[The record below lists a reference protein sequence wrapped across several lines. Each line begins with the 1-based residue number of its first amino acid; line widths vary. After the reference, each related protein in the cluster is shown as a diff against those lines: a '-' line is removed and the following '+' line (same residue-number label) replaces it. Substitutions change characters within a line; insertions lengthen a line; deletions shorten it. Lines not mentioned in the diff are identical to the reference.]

1 MSTKTKYITAKRPV
15 EKNSIVFR
23 ENVQVTQRELVLKT
37 SNRAETCTGGS
48 IIGSA
53 VRFTGTNAGHSIV
66 VLVLVPDG
74 EGRNTISVGSGGTIY
89 KPEKNILWSKVFV
102 GNNVANGEYVY
113 SFTDKIKTQRKLQ
126 EGDSL
131 WLLFAGEQNDT
142 FKVSGVANLF
152 YKQ

>member
-1 MSTKTKYITAKRPV
+1 M
-15 EKNSIVFR
+15 
-23 ENVQVTQRELVLKT
+23 
-37 SNRAETCTGGS
+37 
-48 IIGSA
+48 
-53 VRFTGTNAGHSIV
+53 
-66 VLVLVPDG
+66 
-74 EGRNTISVGSGGTIY
+74 
-89 KPEKNILWSKVFV
+89 